1 MGRQGNKFIKSIIGI
16 LIFILLAFL
25 AYEIIIEDVFDIFKE
40 KNPIA
45 TALINQSQVQEK
57 EIENESTNI
66 EQIPEINPITD
77 EKTLLNN
84 EVLKESNHYY
94 YNQLDETAKIIY
106 KGFEDNI
113 ENMQTG
119 TYKIDFNTQFNKL
132 LNQEGG
138 DKKLN
143 YAFQSAWNAFTY
155 DYVGIFYIDVTKLI
169 LTTQKTSIA
178 GFSTYKVHLSNGE
191 NANYLSNEFQNE
203 TYLKEA
209 KQELEELKGK
219 IEKILDGYSDYE
231 KIKYLHDWMI
241 NNLNY
246 DTTYHRAN
254 IYNIY
259 GALKNGT
266 TVCEGYARS
275 FKYILDDLG
284 IESVLVSGDATN
296 SNGETESHAW
306 NYVKLEGKWYAIDL
320 TWDDP
325 IIINGGTLTDEA
337 RYRYFLRG
345 SDTFFE
351 NHLED
356 GNFSE
361 NSMKF
366 TFPTIEKQDYEL

>member
-1 MGRQGNKFIKSIIGI
+1 MGRQGNIFVKLIIEI

-25 AYEIIIEDVFDIFKE
+25 GYEIIVEDVFDLFKE

-45 TALINQSQVQEK
+45 EVTLNQPLEK
-57 EIENESTNI
+57 ENKPVNTT
-66 EQIPEINPITD
+66 QTPQINPIMQ
-77 EKTLLNN
+77 ENPLQSN
-84 EVLKESNHYY
+84 EILKESNHYY
-94 YNQLDETAKIIY
+94 YNQLDEYAKMIY

-119 TYKIDFNTQFNKL
+119 TYKIDFNTKFNKL
-132 LNQEGG
+132 LNSDGG
-138 DKKLN
+138 DQKLN

-178 GFSTYKVHLSNGE
+178 GFATYKVYLSNGE
-191 NANYLSNEFQNE
+191 NSSYLSDEFQNE
-203 TYLKEA
+203 NELKEA
-209 KQELEELKGK
+209 KKGLEELKGK
-219 IEKILDGYSDYE
+219 IISILDGYNDYE
-231 KIKYLHDWMI
+231 KIKNLHDWMI
-241 NNLNY
+241 NNLTY
-246 DTTYHRAN
+246 DTTYHKAN

-275 FKYILDDLG
+275 FKYILDGLG

-306 NYVKLEGKWYAIDL
+306 NYVKLDGKWYAIDL

-325 IIINGGTLTDEA
+325 IIMDGGKLTNEA
-337 RYRYFLRG
+337 RYKYFLRG

-351 NHLED
+351 NHTED

-361 NSMKF
+361 NSVKF
-366 TFPTIEKQDYEL
+366 TFPKIEVQDYES